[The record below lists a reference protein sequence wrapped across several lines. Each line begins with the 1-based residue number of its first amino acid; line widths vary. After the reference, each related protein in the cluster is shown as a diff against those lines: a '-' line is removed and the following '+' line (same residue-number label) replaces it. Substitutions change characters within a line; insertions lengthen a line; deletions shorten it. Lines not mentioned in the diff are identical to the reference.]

1 MISIYQS
8 KSAFQNLL
16 RPLVTQLATWKVSP
30 NQVTVS
36 AILWSGA
43 TGLALVQSTQLANP
57 LANPFL
63 PTTQQVLC
71 SLPIALLIRMGLNA
85 IDGMLAREHDQKSAL
100 GCILNEM
107 GDVISDIFLYLPF
120 ALLSGVSAPLI
131 VGIVILAIASE
142 MVGVLG
148 YEISHKRHYEGPMG
162 KSDRAFVFGVIGLLL
177 GLGIAPTQW
186 LTILLSGVIFLQ
198 IWTIINRTQG
208 MLQEVESWN

>member
-1 MISIYQS
+1 MISIYQA

-16 RPLVTQLATWKVSP
+16 RPLVTKLAAWQISP
-30 NQVTVS
+30 NQVTTS
-36 AILWSGA
+36 AILLSGV

-57 LANPFL
+57 WL

-71 SLPIALLIRMGLNA
+71 SLPIALLVRMALNA
-85 IDGMLAREHDQKSAL
+85 IDGMLAREHGQKSAL

-107 GDVISDIFLYLPF
+107 GDVISDVALYLPF
-120 ALLSGVSAPLI
+120 ALIAGVSAPLI
-131 VGIVILAIASE
+131 VGIVIFAIASE

-162 KSDRAFVFGVIGLLL
+162 KSDRAFVFGAIGLIL
-177 GLGIAPTQW
+177 GLGVAPTQW
-186 LTILLSGVIFLQ
+186 LTIVLSGVIILQ

-208 MLQEVESWN
+208 MLQEVETWK

>member
-16 RPLVTQLATWKVSP
+16 RPLVTQLAAWQISP

-36 AILWSGA
+36 AILLSVV
-43 TGLALVQSTQLANP
+43 TGLALVQSTQIANP
-57 LANPFL
+57 CL

-71 SLPIALLIRMGLNA
+71 SLPIALLVRMALNA
-85 IDGMLAREHDQKSAL
+85 IDGMLAREHGQKSAL

-107 GDVISDIFLYLPF
+107 GDVISDVALYLPF
-120 ALLSGVSAPLI
+120 ALIAGVSDPLI
-131 VGIVILAIASE
+131 VGIVIFAIASE
-142 MVGVLG
+142 MIGVLG

-162 KSDRAFVFGVIGLLL
+162 KSDRAFVFGAIGLIL
-177 GLGIAPTQW
+177 GLGVAPTQW
-186 LTILLSGVIFLQ
+186 LTIVLSGVIILQ

-208 MLQEVESWN
+208 MLQEVEAWK

>member
-16 RPLVTQLATWKVSP
+16 RPLVTQLATWQISP
-30 NQVTVS
+30 NQVTTS
-36 AILWSGA
+36 AILLSGV

-57 LANPFL
+57 SL

-71 SLPIALLIRMGLNA
+71 SLPIALLVRMALNA
-85 IDGMLAREHDQKSAL
+85 IDGMLAREHGQKSAL

-107 GDVISDIFLYLPF
+107 GDVISDVALYLPF
-120 ALLSGVSAPLI
+120 ALIAGVSAPLI
-131 VGIVILAIASE
+131 VGIVIFAIASE

-162 KSDRAFVFGVIGLLL
+162 KSDRAFVFGAISLIL
-177 GLGIAPTQW
+177 GLGVAPTQW
-186 LTILLSGVIFLQ
+186 LTILLTGVIILQ

-208 MLQEVESWN
+208 MLQEVETWK

>member
-16 RPLVTQLATWKVSP
+16 RPLVTQLATWQISP
-30 NQVTVS
+30 NQVTTS
-36 AILWSGA
+36 AILLSGM

-57 LANPFL
+57 SL
-63 PTTQQVLC
+63 PMTQQVLC
-71 SLPIALLIRMGLNA
+71 SLPIALLVRMALNA
-85 IDGMLAREHDQKSAL
+85 IDGMLAREHGQKSAL

-107 GDVISDIFLYLPF
+107 GDVISDVVLYLPF
-120 ALLSGVSAPLI
+120 ALIAGVSAPLI
-131 VGIVILAIASE
+131 VGIVIFAIASE

-162 KSDRAFVFGVIGLLL
+162 KSDRAFVFGAISLIL
-177 GLGIAPTQW
+177 GLGVAPTQW
-186 LTILLSGVIFLQ
+186 LTILLTGVIILQ

-208 MLQEVESWN
+208 MLQEVETWK